1 MSQYW
6 IPDTSVP
13 TSTGRSANTPFRGA
27 SQRRGSVQSGAPGRP
42 GRVSRFFRGLGR
54 LWMERS
60 RPEGPAV
67 RLPDDPES

>member
-1 MSQYW
+1 MSNYW

-13 TSTGRSANTPFRGA
+13 ASPGRSANTPFRGA
-27 SQRRGSVQSGAPGRP
+27 SRRRVSGRP
-42 GRVSRFFRGLGR
+42 ARVSRFFRGLGR

-67 RLPDDPES
+67 RLPDDPEG